1 MKRKSDTK
9 LPKKFSSP
17 SSWQRHKMQ
26 EEMTKEQVIS
36 SYDKKLQI
44 AGILCSVCLVLLYV
58 GIVAGMSV
66 FTYKVADLNNEL
78 SETKSNLKLTYGAAL
93 CSENGL
99 GNYGNS
105 YDKNCMLF
113 IECKD
118 GNLRYEYT
126 NCDAVEG

>member
-1 MKRKSDTK
+1 MKPKCEEE
-9 LPKKFSSP
+9 LPKKFSSL

-36 SYDKKLQI
+36 SYDKKLKI
-44 AGILCSVCLVLLYV
+44 ASILCAVCLVLLYV
-58 GIVAGMSV
+58 GIVAGMGV
-66 FTYKVADLNNEL
+66 FSYKVADLKDEF

-93 CSENGL
+93 CAENEL
-99 GNYGNS
+99 GNYGYS